1 MPRDVFD
8 ALAAKA
14 DELKIPF
21 AGHVPAA
28 VGIARALEAKYASID
43 HLDGYV
49 EAMAKN
55 PATPSQFFGIN
66 LMNEI
71 DESKLPGLVSATKA
85 AGVWQVPTQVLMDNL
100 LNDVPTDDLAAR
112 PEMKYMP
119 PETIKNWIAQKQT
132 FQKVPQAERAKLLV
146 LRRRLIKALHDAGVP
161 FALGSDAPQ
170 FWNVPG
176 FSAHRELRSLVDAGL
191 TPYQALRT
199 GTANVGVYFKTE
211 STTGTIATGKRAD
224 LLLLDANPLQNI
236 DNTWKIAGVMVN
248 GRWMSRAEI
257 DKRLARGSRQGR
269 RDCHGTSRR
278 PKKSMLSRSR
288 SSRSY
293 SGLRERDSLIVL

>member
-1 MPRDVFD
+1 
-8 ALAAKA
+8 
-14 DELKIPF
+14 
-21 AGHVPAA
+21 
-28 VGIARALEAKYASID
+28 
-43 HLDGYV
+43 
-49 EAMAKN
+49 MAKN
-55 PATPSQFFGIN
+55 PATPSQFFGTN

-100 LNDVPTDDLAAR
+100 LNDVPTEELAAR

-119 PETIKNWIAQKQT
+119 PDTIKNWIAQKQNI
-132 FQKVPQAERAKLLV
+132 QKIPQAERAKLLV

-199 GTANVGVYFKTE
+199 GTTNVGVYFKTE
-211 STTGTIATGKRAD
+211 STTGTIAAGKRAD

-236 DNTWKIAGVMVN
+236 DNTWKIAGVHDRTA
-248 GRWMSRAEI
+248 GGCRGPTST
-257 DKRLARGSRQGR
+257 RGS
-269 RDCHGTSRR
+269 
-278 PKKSMLSRSR
+278 
-288 SSRSY
+288 
-293 SGLRERDSLIVL
+293 LRESTRRRQEPGDRRQE

>member
-1 MPRDVFD
+1 
-8 ALAAKA
+8 
-14 DELKIPF
+14 
-21 AGHVPAA
+21 
-28 VGIARALEAKYASID
+28 
-43 HLDGYV
+43 
-49 EAMAKN
+49 
-55 PATPSQFFGIN
+55 
-66 LMNEI
+66 
-71 DESKLPGLVSATKA
+71 
-85 AGVWQVPTQVLMDNL
+85 MDNL
-100 LNDVPTDDLAAR
+100 LNDVPAEELAAR

-119 PETIKNWIAQKQT
+119 PDTIKNWIAQKQT

-146 LRRRLIKALHDAGVP
+146 LRRRLIKGLHDAGVP

-224 LLLLDANPLQNI
+224 LLLLDANPLQDI

-257 DKRLARGSRQGR
+257 DKRLAEG
-269 RDCHGTSRR
+269 
-278 PKKSMLSRSR
+278 K
-288 SSRSY
+288 
-293 SGLRERDSLIVL
+293 